1 MLYRLLL
8 VNGTGEARSAA
19 LRIRT
24 LREFP
29 GLDGLS
35 VHFRPVRNDTLYE
48 SAKTGGRL
56 AYRILIGEGIIRSQL
71 VVEYEVLGEH
81 LNCMGRSSD
90 LLFALA
96 LLTSKWNKATPKYT
110 AITATGVLDDEGVVH
125 SVERTPG
132 KIAAAINDLRM
143 DDSRRSDLQA
153 GSKAV
158 IFYPAADAPE
168 VAQWRATAEIPAEL
182 DLLPVAHLEE
192 ALAHLEYGLGKVYLR
207 NPYRGLEHFEYQH
220 HAIFFGRDR
229 EVREVVE
236 QLLRRETSS
245 APGILVEGA
254 SGSGK
259 SSFLQAG
266 LLPALIERRFQ
277 SERVQ
282 EALGRPPF
290 SSAAHRAI
298 WRPGGLGAS
307 ADEAK
312 LAESIRDCWSVL
324 PEFAAGVLDG
334 GLRTLAE
341 LAQMR
346 RRHWPEAYRFVWVI
360 DQFEELFVLRL
371 ADELID
377 RLGHFLIQLQRDGVW
392 TLTSV
397 RSDALP
403 DLKRHTALRQ
413 VFGANEGQ
421 YYLDTL
427 SGTALDAVINLP
439 ARAADLTFGRGSEG
453 KPLDDVLR
461 EDAYRE
467 KGCLPQLQYTLNELY
482 QRRAGK
488 ELTVA
493 AYLEL
498 GGLAGSIATTAARLL
513 SAEGADTR
521 RTIPRLFR
529 SLVSVDDTG
538 HATRRYAPLV
548 DISGDPAQ
556 NRILLRLIEA
566 RLCVTDQREGQAV
579 VAFAHDTLL
588 HTLPALIDWLKEEA
602 GLLQTRELAQRET
615 QQWQQHAQSDAWLA
629 TADKLTAFKA
639 LEAAEIV
646 LPEGIRTFIDR
657 SIRRVRRNTL
667 IKRTAVSVIAVLGMS
682 LIVGA
687 VALLLQQ
694 RRADEARD
702 MAARRGDFLESL
714 LKSADPHAGRRDI
727 TVAELLDSAARQLDQ
742 NLGHEPLVE
751 ASMLGL
757 IADTNSG
764 LGRYPEALVASER
777 QISLL
782 ESHDAA
788 PLDIARALIARGSV
802 LNTSGRYADA
812 KPVLS
817 EALNLLRPLQGADG
831 DYAVTLFELARVA
844 HLTGDETQAEKLYR
858 EVIVRDR
865 HGDEAMR
872 RKMGDHLQNLSVLL
886 IGQGRY
892 DESAAVSRE
901 ALAVYRQYWPADY
914 PEALI
919 SEAQYGIILMHL
931 HRPAEAEPVF
941 RDVLARDM
949 RVLGPEHSDTLVAQ
963 TQLGESLI
971 DLERYPEAVQ
981 ILRATAESLDKVLG
995 PEHRYTTGT
1004 WGDYARASCSGPDP
1018 AAGLAAAQRVA
1029 DIRAKTL
1036 PAGDWHLAGAQT
1048 NIGFCLARL
1057 HRYVEAET
1065 ILRKAAAD
1073 LEAVRGAGFYTTQFA
1088 YKALRDLYLSMGRDA
1103 EARAIAGKIQK

>member
-35 VHFRPVRNDTLYE
+35 VHFRPVRNDMLYE

-56 AYRILIGEGIIRSQL
+56 AYRILSGEGIVRAQL

-81 LNCMGRSSD
+81 FNCMGCSSD

-110 AITATGVLDDEGVVH
+110 AIAATGVLDGEGAVH
-125 SVERTPG
+125 SVERTSG
-132 KIAAAINDLRM
+132 KIAAAIDDLRM
-143 DDSRRSDLQA
+143 SDPQA
-153 GSKAV
+153 GSRAV

-168 VAQWRATAEIPAEL
+168 VAQWRATAEIPAQL

-192 ALAHLEYGLGKVYLR
+192 ALAHLDYALGKVYLR

-229 EVREVVE
+229 EVREVVQ
-236 QLLRRETSS
+236 QLLRRETSG

-277 SERVQ
+277 SETVQ
-282 EALGRPPF
+282 EALGRHPF
-290 SSAAHRAI
+290 GSAAHRAI
-298 WRPGGLGAS
+298 WRPGRLGAS

-312 LAESIRDCWSVL
+312 LVESIRDCWSAL
-324 PEFAAGVLDG
+324 PEFAAGVLHG

-346 RRHWPEAYRFVWVI
+346 RQHWPEAYRFVWVI
-360 DQFEELFVLRL
+360 DQFEELFALRL

-377 RLGHFLIQLQRDGVW
+377 RFGRFLIQLQTDGVW
-392 TLTSV
+392 TLASV

-439 ARAADLTFGRGSEG
+439 ARAADLTFGRGPEG
-453 KPLDDVLR
+453 KPLDEVLR

-493 AYLEL
+493 AYLEI

-521 RTIPRLFR
+521 RSIPRLFR

-538 HATRRYAPLV
+538 HATRRYAPLM

-566 RLCVTDQREGQAV
+566 RLCVTDQREGQAI

-629 TADKLTAFKA
+629 MADKLTAFKA
-639 LEAAEIV
+639 LEAAEIM
-646 LPEGIRTFIDR
+646 LPEGVRTFIDR

-667 IKRTAVSVIAVLGMS
+667 IKRAAVSVIAVLGMG

-687 VALLLQQ
+687 FALLLQQ

-727 TVAELLDSAARQLDQ
+727 TVAELLDSAAKELDQ

-757 IADTNSG
+757 IADTNNG
-764 LGRYPEALVASER
+764 LGRYPEALAAGER

-782 ESHDAA
+782 KSHEAA
-788 PLDIARALIARGSV
+788 LLDIARALIARGSV

-817 EALNLLRPLQGADG
+817 EALNLLQQLPGADA

-844 HLTGDETQAEKLYR
+844 HLTGDESQAEKLYR
-858 EVIVRDR
+858 EVIARDK
-865 HGDEAMR
+865 HGDDAMR

-886 IGQGRY
+886 VGQGRY

-901 ALAVYRQYWPADY
+901 ALAVYRKYWPADY

-941 RDVLARDM
+941 RDVLARER
-949 RVLGPEHSDTLVAQ
+949 RVLGPEHTDTLVAQ

-971 DLERYPEAVQ
+971 DLERYPEAMQ
-981 ILRATAESLDKVLG
+981 ILHATAESLDRVLG

-1048 NIGFCLARL
+1048 NIGFCLAHL

-1103 EARAIAGKIQK
+1103 EAQSIAGKIQK

>member
-8 VNGTGEARSAA
+8 VDGRGEARAA
-19 LRIRT
+19 PLRIRT

-29 GLDGLS
+29 ALDGLS
-35 VHFRPVRNDTLYE
+35 VHFRPVRNDMLYE
-48 SAKTGGRL
+48 SAKAGGRL
-56 AYRILIGEGIIRSQL
+56 AYRILIGEGIVRSQL

-81 LNCMGRSSD
+81 LNCMGRSSE

-96 LLTSKWNKATPKYT
+96 LLTAKWTQATPKFA
-110 AITATGVLDDEGVVH
+110 AIAATGVLDGEGAVQ
-125 SVERTPG
+125 SVERAPE
-132 KIAAAINDLRM
+132 KIAAAIRDLAV
-143 DDSRRSDLQA
+143 SDLSSA
-153 GSKAV
+153 SKAV
-158 IFYPAADAPE
+158 IFYPAADALP
-168 VAQWRATAEIPAEL
+168 VAQWRATAEIPAQV
-182 DLLPVAHLEE
+182 DLRPVAHLDE

-207 NPYRGLEHFEYQH
+207 NPYRGLEQFEYQH

-229 EVREVVE
+229 EVREVVQ
-236 QLLRRETSS
+236 QLLRREIAG
-245 APGILVEGA
+245 APGLLVEGA

-277 SERVQ
+277 SEAVQ
-282 EALGRPPF
+282 DALGRQPF
-290 SSAAHRAI
+290 SFGAARAV
-298 WRPGGLGAS
+298 WRPGRLGADV
-307 ADEAK
+307 DEAK
-312 LAESIRDCWSVL
+312 LAQSIRDCCTAL
-324 PEFAAGVLDG
+324 PELAAG
-334 GLRTLAE
+334 GLQGELSSLAE
-341 LAQMR
+341 LEQR
-346 RRHWPEAYRFVWVI
+346 RRHSWPESMRFVWVI
-360 DQFEELFVLRL
+360 DQFEELLNL
-371 ADELID
+371 KLPDTLIEAFG
-377 RLGHFLIQLQRDGVW
+377 RFLSQLQNDGVW
-392 TLTSV
+392 TLASV

-403 DLKRHTALRQ
+403 ELKRHPALRQ

-421 YYLDTL
+421 YYLATL

-439 ARAADLTFGRGSEG
+439 ARAADLTFGLGPEG
-453 KPLDDVLR
+453 KPLDEMLR

-467 KGCLPQLQYTLNELY
+467 TGCLPQLQYTLNELY
-482 QRRAGK
+482 QKRVGK
-488 ELTVA
+488 ELNA
-493 AYLEL
+493 ATYLEL
-498 GGLAGSIATTAARLL
+498 GGLAGSIATTTARLL
-513 SAEGADTR
+513 SAEDVDTQR
-521 RTIPRLFR
+521 AVPRLFR

-538 HATRRYAPLV
+538 SATRRYAPLI
-548 DISGDPAQ
+548 DISADPAQ

-566 RLCVTDQREGQAV
+566 RLCVTDQRDGQAV

-588 HTLPALIDWLKEEA
+588 KTLPALTDWLKQEA
-602 GLLQTRELAQRET
+602 GLLQTRDLAQRET
-615 QQWQQHAQSDAWLA
+615 KLWQQHGQSDAWLA
-629 TADKLTAFKA
+629 AADKVTAFKA

-646 LPEGIRTFIDR
+646 LPETVRNFIER
-657 SIRRVRRNTL
+657 SIERVRRNTRL
-667 IKRTAVSVIAVLGMS
+667 KRAAVSVIALLGLS
-682 LIVGA
+682 LVIGA
-687 VALLLQQ
+687 FALLLQQ
-694 RRADEARD
+694 RRADEARE
-702 MAARRGDFLESL
+702 MAVRRGEFLENL

-727 TVAELLDSAARQLDQ
+727 TVAELLDSAAKQLDQ
-742 NLGHEPLVE
+742 HLGHEPFVE

-757 IADTNSG
+757 IADTDSG
-764 LGRYPEALVASER
+764 LGRYPEALAANER
-777 QISLL
+777 QLALL
-782 ESHDAA
+782 KSRDAA

-817 EALNLLRPLQGADG
+817 EALNLLQQLPGADG
-831 DYAVTLFELARVA
+831 EHAETVFELARVA
-844 HLTGDETQAEKLYR
+844 HLTGDESQAEKLYR
-858 EVIVRDR
+858 EVIARDKQ
-865 HGDEAMR
+865 GDDAMH

-886 IGQGRY
+886 VGQGRY

-914 PEALI
+914 PQALV

-941 RDVLARDM
+941 RDVLARDL
-949 RVLGPEHSDTLVAQ
+949 RVLGPEHADTLVAQ

-971 DLERYPEAVQ
+971 DLERYPEAVK

-1048 NIGFCLARL
+1048 NIGFCLAHL
-1057 HRYVEAET
+1057 HRYAEAET

-1088 YKALRDLYLSMGRDA
+1088 FKALHELYLATGRSS
-1103 EARAIAGKIQK
+1103 EAQAIAEKIQP